1 MSPKLKP
8 SFISI
13 FSLNTDS
20 FQNLQYINTD
30 YGLKTHQNLI
40 KKTRLSSR
48 FSIDFSVFDHIIR
61 FKPETHYRCRRV
73 AAAQRHVCAVTKACR
88 CVATALPA
96 NSLPHMKSLGRW
108 QNIFKMASFEEA
120 LINSFR
126 MFAVL
131 YDMSLKDYK
140 NEKVKGN
147 AWEKITEEMRVIGF
161 NVSGRLTFCSGEI
174 LL

>member
-1 MSPKLKP
+1 MKS
-8 SFISI
+8 
-13 FSLNTDS
+13 SLRHKDRHKYIKVEQKAKQNT
-20 FQNLQYINTD
+20 LVV
-30 YGLKTHQNLI
+30 
-40 KKTRLSSR
+40 LSSQVPEEKTCFIFVAICLCR
-48 FSIDFSVFDHIIR
+48 SCEPGLSL
-61 FKPETHYRCRRV
+61 KPETHYRCRRV
-73 AAAQRHVCAVTKACR
+73 AAAQRHVCTVTKACR

-161 NVSGRLTFCSGEI
+161 NVSGRLTFCTSEI

>member
-61 FKPETHYRCRRV
+61 FKPDTLSLSPCRCGSATRLRGYQGMSLRRYSAASEF
-73 AAAQRHVCAVTKACR
+73 AAAHEIAG
-88 CVATALPA
+88 
-96 NSLPHMKSLGRW
+96 SLAEYF
-108 QNIFKMASFEEA
+108 QNG
-120 LINSFR
+120 
-126 MFAVL
+126 V
-131 YDMSLKDYK
+131 
-140 NEKVKGN
+140 V
-147 AWEKITEEMRVIGF
+147 
-161 NVSGRLTFCSGEI
+161 
-174 LL
+174 